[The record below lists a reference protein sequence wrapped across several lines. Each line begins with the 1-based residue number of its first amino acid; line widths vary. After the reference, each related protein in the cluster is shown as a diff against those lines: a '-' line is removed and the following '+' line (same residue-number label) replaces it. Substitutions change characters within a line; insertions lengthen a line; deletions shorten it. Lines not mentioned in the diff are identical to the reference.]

1 MKKNNKKINILYS
14 IIIFFLITILINNNN
29 IFKKTFKIIKN
40 ENYSKRI
47 ENTYGFCG
55 GPSVGYLRFV
65 KNRFKLDFN
74 PEIINFA
81 NTPPSDW
88 SIYDLKLDKDP
99 SKIILLNY
107 KKNFNFVFNK
117 QGKNSWI
124 HNDIIQNTKSI
135 NKIEIKTI
143 NNNDTFINGT
153 LNLYKINSKWKYF
166 SGEKKLI
173 YKIKINQ
180 MINAN
185 PIIIDYKTKHFN
197 SYFES
202 FLIEFEN
209 LENNNLD
216 NIKNII
222 LSSDNYINIENYKI
236 INQENDCYY
245 VSSRS

>member
-1 MKKNNKKINILYS
+1 MKKNNNKINILYS
-14 IIIFFLITILINNNN
+14 IIIFFLITIIINNNN
-29 IFKKTFKIIKN
+29 IFKKAFKIIKN

-65 KNRFKLDFN
+65 KKKFKLDFN

-81 NTPPSDW
+81 NTPPSNW
-88 SIYDLKLDKDP
+88 SIYDLKLDKDK

-117 QGKNSWI
+117 QGKNSWVY
-124 HNDIIQNTKSI
+124 NDTIQNTKSI

-143 NNNDTFINGT
+143 NNDDTLINDT

-185 PIIIDYKTKHFN
+185 PIIIDYETKHFN

-209 LENNNLD
+209 LGNNNLD